1 LRTIFVLVIVFQAC
15 GAAGSQREF
24 YCI

>member
-1 LRTIFVLVIVFQAC
+1 VLVIVFQAC